1 MQINPGTPTSPF
13 TIEGVSLIIPLP
25 FTSGHT
31 CSEAEA
37 GVLNQVVAENVRNN
51 LREAVKELKTKSP
64 DTDITAAVQSEV
76 DKYVLEYKFGERRS
90 GPRLDPVEAQALELA
105 VGVVKRRAV
114 DAGEKLADLGTT
126 ELKDRARKML
136 DDAVLGQKF
145 RDRAKI
151 IVDASVMD

>member
-1 MQINPGTPTSPF
+1 MQIEPGTPTSPF

-25 FTSGHT
+25 FKEGHV
-31 CSEAEA
+31 CNEADA

-51 LREAVKELKTKSP
+51 LREAVKELKTANP
-64 DTDITAAVQSEV
+64 DADVTAAVQTAV
-76 DKYVLEYKFGERRS
+76 DKYVSEYKFGERRS
-90 GPRLDPVEAQALELA
+90 GPRLDPVESQALELA
-105 VGVVKRRAV
+105 VGVVKRRALE
-114 DAGEKLADLGTT
+114 AGEKLADLGTA
-126 ELKDRARKML
+126 ELKERARKML